1 MNIMED
7 WRLANMFLK
16 TEKVEVCRKQKVV
29 VGVEIKRSKRK
40 REERLV
46 NLH

>member
-1 MNIMED
+1 
-7 WRLANMFLK
+7 MFLK

-29 VGVEIKRSKRK
+29 VAVEIKRWTRK
-40 REERLV
+40 REEWLV